1 MKYAQT
7 RFSSVANHCPETSLF
22 LLTKAE
28 SYFLAPDPPNF
39 QLISRLC
46 AVDLTHAGTARFSSR
61 NERPAA
67 NSYCILKLC
76 SLEREG
82 KRSSRAAGTAWW
94 LAPSAERGGTGT
106 HCWNYFW
113 MLCQAQD
120 INCTMFLNVLERLPF
135 EWHPPFRCVQ

>member
-7 RFSSVANHCPETSLF
+7 WFSSVANHCPETSLF
-22 LLTKAE
+22 IFTKAE

-67 NSYCILKLC
+67 NSYYILKHC
-76 SLEREG
+76 SLERKG
-82 KRSSRAAGTAWW
+82 KLYSSAAVAARW
-94 LAPSAERGGTGT
+94 LAPSAESCGTGT
-106 HCWNYFW
+106 QCWNYFW

-135 EWHPPFRCVQ
+135 EWHPPFLYVQ